1 MRMPTASMSPA
12 GTNTKVMTSGKTRRS
27 FNGASVRAYL
37 SGRAGDLP
45 PAHSAAPSAGHVPTR
60 QPTRPLAPRAAEAV
74 LEMRRADPEGSARVV
89 TARSPGDGVPSPRLG
104 LLHVHVLDGRD
115 LALAVAHQAGLGR
128 PHDGGE
134 RLVHLAAE
142 LGDVALRQVRV
153 VARDA
158 RRRDRR
164 GDEGREARRGER
176 RIPPRAARG
185 REREPGAVVGD
196 VVHRDV
202 RGEREGGRARRVELA
217 RRVDAREQ
225 RLERGGVRA
234 VVERRVTGRRLIE
247 VAGRAPPQDARE
259 RDLRERVRRGD
270 RVPVNGTSRFAPPW
284 MAWMKSLAF
293 ADQPLLVRFGV
304 WQNAQ
309 VGASFRCPA
318 WNVGI
323 EPSWSWQALHFAFDT
338 IVRRA
343 VWFFAVFQTFGAAT
357 TRPPSFFWR
366 TRGVGEL
373 QSTVTPP
380 VPIFGPHVTAVPVP
394 L

>member
-1 MRMPTASMSPA
+1 MC
-12 GTNTKVMTSGKTRRS
+12 
-27 FNGASVRAYL
+27 RAL
-37 SGRAGDLP
+37 S
-45 PAHSAAPSAGHVPTR
+45 
-60 QPTRPLAPRAAEAV
+60 
-74 LEMRRADPEGSARVV
+74 
-89 TARSPGDGVPSPRLG
+89 
-104 LLHVHVLDGRD
+104 LLIVHVLDRRD

-142 LGDVALRQVRV
+142 LGDVALRQLRV

-202 RGEREGGRARRVELA
+202 RGEREGGRVCRVELA
-217 RRVDAREQ
+217 SRIDAREQ

-234 VVERRVTGRRLIE
+234 VVERRVTSRRLIE
-247 VAGRAPPQDARE
+247 VAGRAPLQDARE

-357 TRPPSFFWR
+357 TRPPSFFWK
-366 TRGVGEL
+366 TRGIGEL

-380 VPIFGPHVTAVPVP
+380 PMVGPHVTAAPVALYGYIGTFVCVSGCVDVSEYEYPTPPVRSRAEAGTLPFVIVAVYQPPVAGVVPDAAFVTGPVRVAFVP
-394 L
+394 FHTFFRYALIVEFQSAGFSMPLWETANAK